1 MHSQSEMTYDP
12 AKHHRR
18 SIRLPAYDYAGPGT
32 YFVTIV
38 TYHRKCAFGEIAA
51 GQMRVT
57 EIGAMVREE
66 WLRSAE
72 IRLEIAL
79 DEYVIMP
86 NHVHGIVIIRDV
98 GAHGHAPLPMRTR
111 QRPARSLGSFV
122 AGYKAAATR
131 RINVIRGTPGHPVW
145 QRNYYERVI
154 RGDAELNRIR
164 QYIADNP
171 ASWEEDIENPAVV
184 GAHGRAPLHG
194 SSGAP

>member
-1 MHSQSEMTYDP
+1 MRYDP

-18 SIRLPAYDYAGPGT
+18 SIRLRGYDYAQSGA

-38 TYHRKCAFGEIAA
+38 TYQRECAFGRIMA
-51 GQMRVT
+51 GQMRVN
-57 EIGAMVREE
+57 EIGAVVREE

-72 IRLEIAL
+72 IRGEIAL
-79 DEYVIMP
+79 GEYVIMP

-98 GAHGHAPLPMRTR
+98 GAHGHAPLPVRTR

-131 RINVIRGTPGHPVW
+131 RINAIRGTPGHRVW

-164 QYIADNP
+164 QYIIDNP
-171 ASWEEDIENPAVV
+171 IHWEQDPENPDRAGAV
-184 GAHGRAPLHG
+184 GEPPLYGTAP
-194 SSGAP
+194 

>member
-1 MHSQSEMTYDP
+1 MRPYADDDANGHMTYDP

-18 SIRLPAYDYAGPGT
+18 SIRLPGYDYAQSGA
-32 YFVTIV
+32 YFVTMV
-38 TYHRKCAFGEIAA
+38 TYQRECAFGRIMA
-51 GQMRVT
+51 GQMLVN
-57 EIGAMVREE
+57 EIGAVVREE

-72 IRLEIAL
+72 IRGEIAL
-79 DEYVIMP
+79 GEYVIMP

-98 GAHGHAPLPMRTR
+98 GAHGHAPLPVRTS

-154 RGDAELNRIR
+154 RGDADLNHIR

-171 ASWEEDIENPAVV
+171 AYWEEDVENPDRV
-184 GAHGRAPLHG
+184 GAASEPVL
-194 SSGAP
+194 

>member
-1 MHSQSEMTYDP
+1 MKYDP
-12 AKHHRR
+12 AKHHRS
-18 SIRLPAYDYAGPGT
+18 SIRLPGYDYTQVVA

-38 TYHRKCAFGEIAA
+38 TYQRECAFGEIMA
-51 GQMRVT
+51 GRMRVNK
-57 EIGAMVREE
+57 IGAVVREE

-72 IRLEIAL
+72 IRGEIAL
-79 DEYVIMP
+79 GEYVIMP
-86 NHVHGIVIIRDV
+86 NHVHGIVAIRDV
-98 GAHGHAPLPMRTR
+98 GAHGHAPLPVRTR

-122 AGYKAAATR
+122 GGYKTAATR

-171 ASWEEDIENPAVV
+171 TSWEEDVENPDRAGAV
-184 GAHGRAPLHG
+184 GEPPPYGTA
-194 SSGAP
+194 S